1 MRYQDLWLAGILVVP
16 PISIAWSPTI
26 AAPKTSEEVGK
37 TAQAIAV
44 QIETVGSKNIGS
56 GTILQ
61 KQGDVYIVL
70 TAAHVLR
77 NGKKFK
83 ITTAD
88 GRSYQSID
96 NSQRQASN
104 NLDLA
109 LVSFRSSNSY
119 STAKLGSSQALSSG
133 MPVYVAGFPAATTTI
148 NAGVFNFTK
157 GEVSANASKA
167 NQKGYSLIYSN
178 PTLPGMSGGPVLN
191 VRGEL
196 VAIHGQGDRS
206 DDGQKTGFNL
216 GIVIERSQSLV
227 QNLGVLKDVKP
238 LSRSNGFKPD
248 DYLLSGND
256 KFDRGDYQGAM
267 ADYNQAIQLNPKYA
281 DPYNNRG
288 NLKARLRDARG
299 ALADYNQ
306 AISLRPNSNLAYL
319 NRGVLKDSQLNDYQG
334 ALADYDKSLSLD
346 PQDYLVYNNRGLI
359 KDEKLN
365 DVQGAL
371 ADYNQAIALNP
382 RSALA
387 YNNRG
392 NLQRHKLQN
401 VNAALADYQT
411 AIKLAPQSPM
421 AYYNRADFNYF
432 SGDRTAAM
440 QDFTTV
446 STLASNDWLVPIAQG
461 MLEIEQGSF
470 TAALNLFNK
479 AGKLGADNL
488 DLYKYRGLAYAK
500 LGNKKAAIA
509 DWQKASQVCQKLRY
523 GNEYQVL
530 QKLIKAV

>member
-1 MRYQDLWLAGILVVP
+1 MRYRDLWLAGISVVP
-16 PISIAWSPTI
+16 LISTAWVPTI
-26 AAPKTSEEVGK
+26 AFAKTSAEVGK

-44 QIETVGSKNIGS
+44 QIEPIGGKNIGS

-61 KQGDVYIVL
+61 KQGDIYTVL

-77 NGKKFK
+77 SGKKFK

-88 GRSYQSID
+88 GRSYQSIEG
-96 NSQRQASN
+96 SQRQANS

-109 LVSFRSSNSY
+109 VLSFRSSNNY
-119 STAKLGSSQALSSG
+119 SLAKLGSSQTLSSG

-191 VRGEL
+191 DRGEL

-227 QNLGVLKDVKP
+227 KDLGVLKDVKP
-238 LSRSNGFKPD
+238 LARSNNLKPD

-256 KFDRGDYQGAM
+256 KFDRGNYQGAL

-281 DPYNNRG
+281 EAYNNRG
-288 NLKARLRDARG
+288 NLRTRLRDARG
-299 ALADYNQ
+299 ALADYNR

-319 NRGVLKDSQLNDYQG
+319 NRGVLKDSQLNDYKG
-334 ALADYDKSLSLD
+334 ALADYDKCLSFD

-371 ADYNQAIALNP
+371 ADYNQAITLNP

-392 NLQRHKLQN
+392 NLQRQKLQN
-401 VNAALADYQT
+401 VNAALADYQA
-411 AIKLAPQSPM
+411 AIKLAPRSPM
-421 AYYNRADFNYF
+421 AYYNRADLNYF
-432 SGDRTAAM
+432 SGDRTAAV
-440 QDFTTV
+440 QDFTTI
-446 STLASNDWLVPIAQG
+446 STLPSNDWLVPIAQG
-461 MLEIEQGSF
+461 MVELEQGRF

-479 AGKLGADNL
+479 AGTQGADSL
-488 DLYKYRGLAYAK
+488 DRYKYRGLAYSK
-500 LGNKKAAIA
+500 LGNRKAAIA
-509 DWQKASQVCQKLRY
+509 DWQKALQICQKLHY
-523 GNEYQVL
+523 TQESATL
-530 QKLIKAV
+530 QKLIKSL